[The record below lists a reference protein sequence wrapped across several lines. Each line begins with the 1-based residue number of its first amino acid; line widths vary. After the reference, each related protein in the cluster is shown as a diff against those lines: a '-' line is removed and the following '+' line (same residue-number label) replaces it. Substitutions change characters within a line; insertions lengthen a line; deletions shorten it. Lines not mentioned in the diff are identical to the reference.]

1 MLITVLLKMVTDFK
15 PDRTLDTKGQ
25 LCPMPVLKTKI
36 EMDKMDS
43 GQILEVLSTD
53 PGAEPDIKAW
63 AKRTGNLFLTLETA
77 GEVQKIYV
85 KKK

>member
-1 MLITVLLKMVTDFK
+1 
-15 PDRTLDTKGQ
+15 
-25 LCPMPVLKTKI
+25 
-36 EMDKMDS
+36 MDS